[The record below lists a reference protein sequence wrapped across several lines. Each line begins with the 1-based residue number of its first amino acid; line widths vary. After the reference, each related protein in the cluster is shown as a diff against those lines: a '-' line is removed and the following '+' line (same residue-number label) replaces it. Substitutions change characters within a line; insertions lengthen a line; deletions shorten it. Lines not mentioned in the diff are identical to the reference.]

1 MKHLT
6 LIQKQLLLG
15 FIFFF
20 AAMVDRLIL
29 GNHTDYASFLLVYG
43 GMLAVVYIVDSNQL
57 LPMTVGAFFGYLLSG
72 LMMMSNEYILIIVQS
87 VLIPFIYIAIAHLFK
102 LNYGRKYLDQKDDVK
117 SYVIYFF
124 DAIMTA
130 FIGSIAL
137 STVIIFTT
145 SNSSFSLLFVKHFQ
159 YLFFAS
165 LVITLPL
172 LLLYIYSIKLSIQ
185 RRLFAILFLVL
196 SSAFYVLMFTS
207 SFNYILNNFYFII
220 IVVTYLSMAYFF
232 NFSVLVILNTLY
244 LLFSRVLY
252 FDLWF
257 ETTTYYDLIAIDS
270 ILIISTA
277 IFIIAKK
284 YTFTIYAQKVRLKEA
299 NQKVEKMFS
308 SIVGLMQLTEWIELD
323 HSNHKFDYLEQVFD
337 IACNLFDRFDAIV
350 LAYKS
355 GHVTRYINAKG
366 LPLHIFQQF
375 QPKSSH
381 FEWDTNHPVVHKK
394 PSDNYKRIFGKDY
407 ILAKKYLSRI
417 SLDIR
422 IPIQTGENNYG
433 AIAFLSFKNSD
444 YYVDK

>member
-244 LLFSRVLY
+244 TYCFLEY
-252 FDLWF
+252 F
-257 ETTTYYDLIAIDS
+257 
-270 ILIISTA
+270 ILIC
-277 IFIIAKK
+277 
-284 YTFTIYAQKVRLKEA
+284 
-299 NQKVEKMFS
+299 
-308 SIVGLMQLTEWIELD
+308 GL
-323 HSNHKFDYLEQVFD
+323 
-337 IACNLFDRFDAIV
+337 
-350 LAYKS
+350 
-355 GHVTRYINAKG
+355 
-366 LPLHIFQQF
+366 
-375 QPKSSH
+375 
-381 FEWDTNHPVVHKK
+381 
-394 PSDNYKRIFGKDY
+394 
-407 ILAKKYLSRI
+407 
-417 SLDIR
+417 
-422 IPIQTGENNYG
+422 
-433 AIAFLSFKNSD
+433 
-444 YYVDK
+444 